1 MGFEDVVGLGLLGL
15 DRSRQGGLDV
25 LGRGC
30 HEELIFALGNHP
42 RRCCLVERSQV
53 GRLHGECQRL
63 ALTSL
68 QGLGLGK
75 GLELLGGF
83 VGCLG
88 IGCSDVEF
96 YDLLTLTLTSVLD
109 GDGNGDGII
118 RLADLGVAILEG
130 GVAQTEAEG
139 IAEWCSSDRS
149 RRDS

>member
-30 HEELIFALGNHP
+30 HEELIFALGNYP
-42 RRCCLVERSQV
+42 CRCCLVERSQV

-75 GLELLGGF
+75 GLEFLGGF

-96 YDLLTLTLTSVLD
+96 YDLPSRSPVFLTVTVTVMASSVWL
-109 GDGNGDGII
+109 I
-118 RLADLGVAILEG
+118 LASLYSKV
-130 GVAQTEAEG
+130 V
-139 IAEWCSSDRS
+139 
-149 RRDS
+149 